1 MKKPKKTNYSRM
13 SKKELEKFAR
23 NYGLELDKRLKKDTL
38 VRMVEIAV
46 EKHNKKH
53 QQPSPP
59 TSQPIKEVQ
68 TPKPSTK
75 KSHYGKLVL
84 LTVIIAVGLLIL
96 KNCI

>member
-1 MKKPKKTNYSRM
+1 MKTPKKTNYSRM

-23 NYGLELDKRLKKDTL
+23 NYGLELDKRLKKATL

-46 EKHNKKH
+46 EKHNKK
-53 QQPSPP
+53 QKQPTPP
-59 TSQPIKEVQ
+59 TSQPIKKAQ
-68 TPKPSTK
+68 TPKLSTK
-75 KSHYGKLVL
+75 KSYYGKLVL

>member
-13 SKKELEKFAR
+13 SKKELEAFAR
-23 NYGLELDKRLKKDTL
+23 NYGLELDKRLKKSTL

-46 EKHNKKH
+46 EKHNKK
-53 QQPSPP
+53 QKQPTPS
-59 TSQPIKEVQ
+59 TSQPIKETQ
-68 TPKPSTK
+68 TPKLSTK
-75 KSHYGKLVL
+75 KSYYGKLVL